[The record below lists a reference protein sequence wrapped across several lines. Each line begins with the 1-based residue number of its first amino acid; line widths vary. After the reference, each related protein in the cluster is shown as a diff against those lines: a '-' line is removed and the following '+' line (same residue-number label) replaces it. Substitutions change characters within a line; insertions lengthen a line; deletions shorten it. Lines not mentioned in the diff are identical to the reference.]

1 MRFHFCP
8 KQDPVAL
15 KCTGS
20 TGILVPATASASDP
34 SLFDDCCAAVVLDL
48 TAATVNI
55 GNALS
60 WRLKETMGESIKA
73 ELSRYTDLIVKSVQE
88 VISQKPLSNP
98 VEIIGEPDYDTSYW
112 LAQDGIFYR
121 PREGLTVIPYLD
133 CPQSEI
139 EEIWDPSRQSATVIS
154 AYWKVPPQP
163 ILRSSHTGDGPTSA
177 VSGNIDQYSMDTGEI
192 RPYNNR

>member
-1 MRFHFCP
+1 
-8 KQDPVAL
+8 
-15 KCTGS
+15 
-20 TGILVPATASASDP
+20 VPDTATESDP
-34 SLFDDCCAAVVLDL
+34 SLFVDCCAAVVLDL
-48 TAATVNI
+48 TAANFNI

-60 WRLKETMGESIKA
+60 WGPKETMGESIKA
-73 ELSRYTDLIVKSVQE
+73 ELSRYTDLIVASLQE
-88 VISQKPLSNP
+88 VISRKGLSKI
-98 VEIIGEPDYDTSYW
+98 EIISEPDYETSSL

-121 PREGLTVIPYLD
+121 PYEGLTVIPYLD
-133 CPQSEI
+133 CTQSEI

-163 ILRSSHTGDGPTSA
+163 ILRSNHTGDGPTSA